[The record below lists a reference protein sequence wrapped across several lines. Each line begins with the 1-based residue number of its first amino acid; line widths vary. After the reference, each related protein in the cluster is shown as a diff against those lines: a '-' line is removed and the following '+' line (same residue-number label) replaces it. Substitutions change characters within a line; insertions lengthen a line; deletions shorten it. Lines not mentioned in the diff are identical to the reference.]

1 MDMDY
6 DQLKFILAL
15 IRHKFG
21 VGYSEGAEVTFKNIF
36 NLIEILI

>member
-21 VGYSEGAEVTFKNIF
+21 VGYFEGGEVTFKIF
-36 NLIEILI
+36 SIQSNFLI